1 MIDDDDE
8 ERGDTARQGLLDLMP
23 MMYTAARIREL
34 VEQSGLTQAEI
45 ARRAGL
51 QRDAFGRYMLGKT
64 RTPSKKLISIAR
76 VFGVPPSHLDPSRS
90 ELDEV
95 AEANPAPV
103 HDYTITPAAGAGM
116 VRLEFSAELPIG
128 VAAEIIEILT
138 RRA

>member
-1 MIDDDDE
+1 MIDDDE
-8 ERGDTARQGLLDLMP
+8 ERGSAVNQSYIDMP
-23 MMYTAARIREL
+23 DMMYTASRIREM

-90 ELDEV
+90 ELDEI
-95 AEANPAPV
+95 AEADPTPV